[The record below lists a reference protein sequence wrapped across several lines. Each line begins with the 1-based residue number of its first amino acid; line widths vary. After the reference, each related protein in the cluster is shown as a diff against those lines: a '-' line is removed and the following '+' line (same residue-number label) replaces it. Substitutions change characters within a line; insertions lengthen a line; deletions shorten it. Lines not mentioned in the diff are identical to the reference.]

1 MLIDEKIDICI
12 TTNGINLRK
21 FAEFDNVE
29 KIESLHIS
37 RHHYNDEINR
47 KIFQNDEIAS
57 SEDIKHLQS
66 LLKDKLI
73 IQFYLFKIILFIG
86 GQMNHNIF
94 NSFSL
99 AGNIAKIN
107 EVKEQS
113 NGTKFMYFTLCQN
126 NKYKN
131 KEDEI
136 IDQANFYDIKVYEG
150 NFKDFQNLEV
160 GKYINVFGKIKVY
173 KDNENKTILSL
184 VGNAY
189 RSLSKEKNPEIY
201 DYDWLNEG
209 DDRGMKV

>member
-1 MLIDEKIDICI
+1 
-12 TTNGINLRK
+12 
-21 FAEFDNVE
+21 
-29 KIESLHIS
+29 
-37 RHHYNDEINR
+37 
-47 KIFQNDEIAS
+47 
-57 SEDIKHLQS
+57 
-66 LLKDKLI
+66 
-73 IQFYLFKIILFIG
+73 
-86 GQMNHNIF
+86 MNHNIF

-136 IDQANFYDIKVYEG
+136 IDQAIFYDIKVYEG

-189 RSLSKEKNPEIY
+189 RSLSKEKVPEIY

-209 DDRGMKV
+209 DDRGMEV

>member
-1 MLIDEKIDICI
+1 
-12 TTNGINLRK
+12 
-21 FAEFDNVE
+21 
-29 KIESLHIS
+29 
-37 RHHYNDEINR
+37 
-47 KIFQNDEIAS
+47 
-57 SEDIKHLQS
+57 
-66 LLKDKLI
+66 
-73 IQFYLFKIILFIG
+73 
-86 GQMNHNIF
+86 MNHNIF

-107 EVKEQS
+107 EVKEQI

-189 RSLSKEKNPEIY
+189 RSLSKEKVPEIY

-209 DDRGMKV
+209 DDRGMEV

>member
-1 MLIDEKIDICI
+1 
-12 TTNGINLRK
+12 
-21 FAEFDNVE
+21 
-29 KIESLHIS
+29 
-37 RHHYNDEINR
+37 
-47 KIFQNDEIAS
+47 
-57 SEDIKHLQS
+57 
-66 LLKDKLI
+66 
-73 IQFYLFKIILFIG
+73 
-86 GQMNHNIF
+86 MNHNIF

-107 EVKEQS
+107 GVKEQS

-189 RSLSKEKNPEIY
+189 RSLSKEKVPEIY

-209 DDRGMKV
+209 DDRGMEV

>member
-1 MLIDEKIDICI
+1 
-12 TTNGINLRK
+12 
-21 FAEFDNVE
+21 
-29 KIESLHIS
+29 
-37 RHHYNDEINR
+37 
-47 KIFQNDEIAS
+47 
-57 SEDIKHLQS
+57 
-66 LLKDKLI
+66 
-73 IQFYLFKIILFIG
+73 
-86 GQMNHNIF
+86 
-94 NSFSL
+94 
-99 AGNIAKIN
+99 
-107 EVKEQS
+107 
-113 NGTKFMYFTLCQN
+113 MYFTLCQN

-189 RSLSKEKNPEIY
+189 RSLSKEKVPEIY

-209 DDRGMKV
+209 DDSGMEV

>member
-1 MLIDEKIDICI
+1 
-12 TTNGINLRK
+12 
-21 FAEFDNVE
+21 
-29 KIESLHIS
+29 
-37 RHHYNDEINR
+37 
-47 KIFQNDEIAS
+47 
-57 SEDIKHLQS
+57 
-66 LLKDKLI
+66 
-73 IQFYLFKIILFIG
+73 
-86 GQMNHNIF
+86 MNHNIF

-189 RSLSKEKNPEIY
+189 RSLSKEKVPEIY

-209 DDRGMKV
+209 DDRDMEV

>member
-1 MLIDEKIDICI
+1 
-12 TTNGINLRK
+12 
-21 FAEFDNVE
+21 
-29 KIESLHIS
+29 
-37 RHHYNDEINR
+37 
-47 KIFQNDEIAS
+47 
-57 SEDIKHLQS
+57 
-66 LLKDKLI
+66 
-73 IQFYLFKIILFIG
+73 
-86 GQMNHNIF
+86 MNHNIF

-173 KDNENKTILSL
+173 KDNENKAILSL

-189 RSLSKEKNPEIY
+189 RSLSKEKVPEIY

-209 DDRGMKV
+209 DDRGMEV

>member
-1 MLIDEKIDICI
+1 
-12 TTNGINLRK
+12 
-21 FAEFDNVE
+21 
-29 KIESLHIS
+29 
-37 RHHYNDEINR
+37 
-47 KIFQNDEIAS
+47 
-57 SEDIKHLQS
+57 
-66 LLKDKLI
+66 
-73 IQFYLFKIILFIG
+73 
-86 GQMNHNIF
+86 MNHNIF

-160 GKYINVFGKIKVY
+160 GKYINVFGKIKVVEDFEKCIEIY
-173 KDNENKTILSL
+173 RQLSL
-184 VGNAY
+184 KFTSDIEY
-189 RSLSKEKNPEIY
+189 IDSEIEKFAKPTLCYE
-201 DYDWLNEG
+201 L
-209 DDRGMKV
+209 

>member
-1 MLIDEKIDICI
+1 
-12 TTNGINLRK
+12 
-21 FAEFDNVE
+21 
-29 KIESLHIS
+29 
-37 RHHYNDEINR
+37 
-47 KIFQNDEIAS
+47 
-57 SEDIKHLQS
+57 
-66 LLKDKLI
+66 
-73 IQFYLFKIILFIG
+73 
-86 GQMNHNIF
+86 MNHNIF

-189 RSLSKEKNPEIY
+189 RSLSKEKVTEIY

-209 DDRGMKV
+209 DDRGMEV

>member
-1 MLIDEKIDICI
+1 
-12 TTNGINLRK
+12 
-21 FAEFDNVE
+21 
-29 KIESLHIS
+29 
-37 RHHYNDEINR
+37 
-47 KIFQNDEIAS
+47 
-57 SEDIKHLQS
+57 
-66 LLKDKLI
+66 
-73 IQFYLFKIILFIG
+73 
-86 GQMNHNIF
+86 MNHNIF

-189 RSLSKEKNPEIY
+189 RSLSKEKVPEIY

-209 DDRGMKV
+209 NDRGMEV

>member
-1 MLIDEKIDICI
+1 
-12 TTNGINLRK
+12 
-21 FAEFDNVE
+21 
-29 KIESLHIS
+29 
-37 RHHYNDEINR
+37 
-47 KIFQNDEIAS
+47 
-57 SEDIKHLQS
+57 
-66 LLKDKLI
+66 
-73 IQFYLFKIILFIG
+73 
-86 GQMNHNIF
+86 MNHNIF

-189 RSLSKEKNPEIY
+189 RSLSKEKVPEIY

-209 DDRGMKV
+209 DDRGIEV

>member
-1 MLIDEKIDICI
+1 
-12 TTNGINLRK
+12 
-21 FAEFDNVE
+21 
-29 KIESLHIS
+29 
-37 RHHYNDEINR
+37 
-47 KIFQNDEIAS
+47 
-57 SEDIKHLQS
+57 
-66 LLKDKLI
+66 
-73 IQFYLFKIILFIG
+73 
-86 GQMNHNIF
+86 MNHNIF

-189 RSLSKEKNPEIY
+189 RSLSKEKVPEIY

-209 DDRGMKV
+209 VDRGMEV

>member
-1 MLIDEKIDICI
+1 
-12 TTNGINLRK
+12 
-21 FAEFDNVE
+21 
-29 KIESLHIS
+29 
-37 RHHYNDEINR
+37 
-47 KIFQNDEIAS
+47 
-57 SEDIKHLQS
+57 
-66 LLKDKLI
+66 
-73 IQFYLFKIILFIG
+73 
-86 GQMNHNIF
+86 MNHNIF

-136 IDQANFYDIKVYEG
+136 IEQANFYDIKVYEG

-189 RSLSKEKNPEIY
+189 RSLSKEKVPEIY

-209 DDRGMKV
+209 DDRGMEV

>member
-1 MLIDEKIDICI
+1 
-12 TTNGINLRK
+12 
-21 FAEFDNVE
+21 
-29 KIESLHIS
+29 
-37 RHHYNDEINR
+37 
-47 KIFQNDEIAS
+47 
-57 SEDIKHLQS
+57 
-66 LLKDKLI
+66 
-73 IQFYLFKIILFIG
+73 
-86 GQMNHNIF
+86 MNHNIF

-99 AGNIAKIN
+99 TGNIAKIN

-189 RSLSKEKNPEIY
+189 RSLSKEKVPEIY

-209 DDRGMKV
+209 DDRGMEV

>member
-1 MLIDEKIDICI
+1 
-12 TTNGINLRK
+12 
-21 FAEFDNVE
+21 
-29 KIESLHIS
+29 
-37 RHHYNDEINR
+37 
-47 KIFQNDEIAS
+47 
-57 SEDIKHLQS
+57 
-66 LLKDKLI
+66 
-73 IQFYLFKIILFIG
+73 
-86 GQMNHNIF
+86 MNHNIF

-184 VGNAY
+184 VDNAY

>member
-1 MLIDEKIDICI
+1 
-12 TTNGINLRK
+12 
-21 FAEFDNVE
+21 
-29 KIESLHIS
+29 
-37 RHHYNDEINR
+37 
-47 KIFQNDEIAS
+47 
-57 SEDIKHLQS
+57 
-66 LLKDKLI
+66 
-73 IQFYLFKIILFIG
+73 
-86 GQMNHNIF
+86 MNHNIF

-189 RSLSKEKNPEIY
+189 RSLSREKVPEIY

-209 DDRGMKV
+209 DDRGMEV

>member
-1 MLIDEKIDICI
+1 
-12 TTNGINLRK
+12 
-21 FAEFDNVE
+21 
-29 KIESLHIS
+29 
-37 RHHYNDEINR
+37 
-47 KIFQNDEIAS
+47 
-57 SEDIKHLQS
+57 
-66 LLKDKLI
+66 
-73 IQFYLFKIILFIG
+73 
-86 GQMNHNIF
+86 MNHNIF

-189 RSLSKEKNPEIY
+189 RSLSKEKVPEIY

-209 DDRGMKV
+209 DDRGLEV

>member
-1 MLIDEKIDICI
+1 
-12 TTNGINLRK
+12 
-21 FAEFDNVE
+21 
-29 KIESLHIS
+29 
-37 RHHYNDEINR
+37 
-47 KIFQNDEIAS
+47 
-57 SEDIKHLQS
+57 
-66 LLKDKLI
+66 
-73 IQFYLFKIILFIG
+73 
-86 GQMNHNIF
+86 MNHNIF

-189 RSLSKEKNPEIY
+189 RSLSKEKVPEIY

-209 DDRGMKV
+209 DDRGMEV